1 MTNQKLKIMQHLES
15 VRTHPTAEMI
25 FKEVSKELPAISLAT
40 VYRNL
45 NLLASEGRILK
56 LEINGEA
63 HFDGFCSGH
72 PHFVCSNCGKI
83 YDIDQEEISKYA
95 LKKLKSFEA
104 SSVKVIFNGICKSCK

>member
-1 MTNQKLKIMQHLES
+1 MTNQKLKIIQHLEK

-25 FKEVSKELPAISLAT
+25 YKEVSKDLPAISLAT
-40 VYRNL
+40 IYRNL
-45 NLLASEGRILK
+45 NLLALKGKILK

-95 LKKLKSFEA
+95 LSKIKRFKAE
-104 SSVKVIFNGICKSCK
+104 SVRIIFNGICASCK